1 MMQCGNWPIGVCSW
15 SLQKDVPGVVEAMR
29 QLGIE
34 NVSLAVRPAVEDE
47 SGAVLKSMQQQR
59 DWNIYSTMIDF
70 PQEDYSTLDTIKVT
84 GGIAPDDCWERN
96 RQLFLGAVDVTVALG
111 VKYLTMHAGF
121 IDHTN
126 EAYVNNFYGRIR
138 TLADA
143 AGNKQITILLETGQE
158 TAEELREFLE
168 TLNHPAVAVNFD
180 PANMILYG
188 KGEPKEAVK
197 VLAKWIK
204 HIHVKD
210 ALPTE
215 TPGTWGAE
223 VPWGEGKVESDK
235 FLTILREVGF
245 DGVLG
250 IEREA
255 GDDRVGDIKLAA
267 ERLSQFK

>member
-1 MMQCGNWPIGVCSW
+1 MMQCGTWPIGVCSW
-15 SLQKDVPGVVEAMR
+15 SLQKDVAGVAEVMR

-34 NVSLAVRPAVEDE
+34 HVNLAVRPAVEDE
-47 SGAVLKSMQQQR
+47 AGAVLKSMQQQ
-59 DWNIYSTMIDF
+59 DWKIYCTMIDF

-84 GGIAPDDCWERN
+84 GGIAPDEYWERN
-96 RQLFLGAVDVTVALG
+96 RQLFLGAVDVTATLG
-111 VKYLTMHAGF
+111 VKYIMMHAGF

-126 EAYVNNFYGRIR
+126 EAYVKNFYDRIR

-143 AGNKQITILLETGQE
+143 AGDKQITLLLETGQE
-158 TAEELREFLE
+158 TAEELRDFLE
-168 TLNHPAVAVNFD
+168 TLKHPAVGVNFD

-188 KGEPKEAVK
+188 KGEPKQAVK
-197 VLAKWIK
+197 VLANWIK

-215 TPGTWGAE
+215 TPGTWGSE
-223 VPWGEGKVESDK
+223 VPWGDGKVECNK

-245 DGVLG
+245 NGVLG

-255 GDDRVGDIKLAA
+255 GDDRIGDIKLAA

>member
-1 MMQCGNWPIGVCSW
+1 MQCGNWPVGVCSW
-15 SLQKDVPGVVEAMR
+15 SLQQDVPGVAEAMR

-34 NVSLAVRPAVEDE
+34 HVNLAVRPAVEDT
-47 SGAVLKSMQQQR
+47 SGAVLAAMQEL
-59 DWNIYSTMIDF
+59 DWNIYCTMIDF
-70 PQEDYSTLDTIKVT
+70 PQEDYSTLETIKAT
-84 GGIAPDDCWERN
+84 GGIAPDEHWERN
-96 RQLFLGAVDVTVALG
+96 RQLFLGAVDVTATLG

-121 IDHTN
+121 IDHSDA
-126 EAYVNNFYGRIR
+126 AYVKKFYERIR
-138 TLADA
+138 ALADA
-143 AGNKQITILLETGQE
+143 AGDKQVTLLLETGQE

-168 TLNHPAVAVNFD
+168 TLNHPAVGVNFD

-188 KGEPKEAVK
+188 KGDPKEAVK
-197 VLAKWIK
+197 VLANWIK

-223 VPWGEGKVESDK
+223 VPWGDGKVESNE

-245 DGVLG
+245 NGVLG

-255 GDDRVGDIKLAA
+255 GDDRIGDITLAM
-267 ERLSQFK
+267 ERLDRFR

>member
-15 SLQKDVPGVVEAMR
+15 SLQQDVDGVAQVMR

-34 NVSLAVRPAVEDE
+34 HVNLAVRAAVEDE
-47 SGAVLKSMQQQR
+47 SGAVLKSMQQQ
-59 DWNIYSTMIDF
+59 DWKIYSTMIDF
-70 PQEDYSTLDTIKVT
+70 PQEDYSTLDSIKVT
-84 GGIAPDDCWERN
+84 GGIAPDEHWERN
-96 RQLFLGAVDVTVALG
+96 CQLFLGAVDITVKLG
-111 VKYLTMHAGF
+111 VKYIMMHAGF

-126 EAYVNNFYGRIR
+126 EAYVKNFYDRIR

-143 AGNKQITILLETGQE
+143 AGDKQITLLLETGQE

-168 TLNHPAVAVNFD
+168 MLNHPSVGVNFD

-197 VLAKWIK
+197 VLANWIK

-215 TPGTWGAE
+215 TPGTWGSE
-223 VPWGEGKVESDK
+223 VPWGDGKVECDK
-235 FLTILREVGF
+235 FLTILQEVGF

-255 GDDRVGDIKLAA
+255 GDDRIGDIKLAA
-267 ERLSQFK
+267 ERLSRFK

>member
-15 SLQKDVPGVVEAMR
+15 SLQRDVPGVVEAMR

-47 SGAVLKSMQQQR
+47 SGAVLKTMQQQ

-70 PQEDYSTLDTIKVT
+70 PQEDYSTMDAIKVT

-96 RQLFLGAVDVTVALG
+96 RRLFLGAVEVTVALG

-121 IDHTN
+121 IDHSD
-126 EAYVNNFYGRIR
+126 EAYVKKFYERIR

-143 AGNKQITILLETGQE
+143 AGNKQITLLLETGQE

-180 PANMILYG
+180 PANIILYG

-197 VLAKWIK
+197 VLAPWIK

-215 TPGTWGAE
+215 TPGSWGAE
-223 VPWGEGKVESDK
+223 VPWGEGKVESNK
-235 FLTILREVGF
+235 FLTILRELEF

-255 GDDRVGDIKLAA
+255 GDDRIGDIKLAA
-267 ERLSQFK
+267 DRLLQFK